1 MAAACEKRVYF
12 TCLRMLGQEEDARD
26 CAQETMLRAFRA
38 FDSFR
43 GEASFSTW
51 IIRIAMNCCNDFLR
65 KQKNIVSLEEM
76 QTETGYEAVDPASG
90 PYQQL
95 EEKERM
101 RLLHD
106 GLKKMKP
113 EFREVIVLR
122 DMQGFSYEELA
133 ESLHLSLG
141 TVKSRLNRARK
152 ELCEI
157 LSEHLELFPFE
168 SVQRNGGG
176 KK

>member
-1 MAAACEKRVYF
+1 MAAPCEKQVYF
-12 TCLRMLGQEEDARD
+12 TCLRMLGNQQDAQD
-26 CAQETMLRAFRA
+26 CAQEAMLRAFRA

-65 KQKNIVSLEEM
+65 KQKNVVSLDGIQEES
-76 QTETGYEAVDPASG
+76 GFEAVDRAAG

-95 EEKERM
+95 ESKERM
-101 RLLHD
+101 RLLHAA
-106 GLKKMKP
+106 LKQMKD
-113 EFREVIVLR
+113 EYRQLIILR

-133 ESLHLSLG
+133 EMLNLSLG

-152 ELCEI
+152 ELSEI
-157 LSEHLELFPFE
+157 LQKHAELFPFQ

>member
-1 MAAACEKRVYF
+1 MAAACEKQGDF
-12 TCLRMLGQEEDARD
+12 TCLRMLGHEEDAKD
-26 CAQETMLRAFRA
+26 CAQEAMLRAFRA

-43 GEASFSTW
+43 GEAAFSTW

-65 KQKNIVSLEEM
+65 KRKEIVSLETM
-76 QTETGYEAVDPASG
+76 QEETGYEAVDKAAG

-95 EEKERM
+95 EQKERL
-101 RLLHD
+101 RLLHAA
-106 GLKKMKP
+106 LQKIKP
-113 EFREVIVLR
+113 EFRQLIVLR

-133 ESLHLSLG
+133 ETLNLSLG
-141 TVKSRLNRARK
+141 TVKSRLNRART

-157 LSEHLELFPFE
+157 LQENAELFPFG

-176 KK
+176 RK